1 MEEEIDNGKI
11 INQLVPE
18 AVSQSQN
25 YAKEIK
31 KRIKLNGIF
40 LEFENKASHELNFY
54 LDESNRRYS
63 KSKCGIN
70 LKSLIAS
77 TRKKCLDESIKML
90 NDNFYNNKII
100 EEERNKMKYKSGKK
114 YYKKIKNTFNIIRNP
129 EIKRKEINLNAK
141 NISDID
147 FENDNYNGNNKYES
161 IKYNNNKNNSV
172 SYRKKVKWDNKDK
185 DKNKIN
191 EVMNN
196 EYKTIYK
203 SLDNYKENLKKLES
217 QYNAAQKEDG
227 KNSRIY
233 LSKKILFDLPRLNLL
248 NYAQKKVILKD
259 PNEDDE
265 KKKVDIHKLLPYS
278 KYAKYFYDI
287 NPKKKADNKST
298 KKENNRTL
306 PYITEPNVLNNSN
319 YYKNYNNTIAVVANS
334 ANKEVFVN
342 QNFDKKRNDIE
353 SIFGVDDIPNIQSY
367 EKIAHENAFNKA
379 KKRRERNELISKQQN
394 FLKLT
399 SKQRM
404 NVEIEKNL
412 NLIKNIENSLWT
424 RKKDII

>member
-77 TRKKCLDESIKML
+77 TRKKCLDESIKIL

-161 IKYNNNKNNSV
+161 IKYIIYQIIMDEDFEN
-172 SYRKKVKWDNKDK
+172 RKI
-185 DKNKIN
+185 IN
-191 EVMNN
+191 ETIPEVGTDSKTYSN
-196 EYKTIYK
+196 E
-203 SLDNYKENLKKLES
+203 
-217 QYNAAQKEDG
+217 
-227 KNSRIY
+227 
-233 LSKKILFDLPRLNLL
+233 
-248 NYAQKKVILKD
+248 
-259 PNEDDE
+259 
-265 KKKVDIHKLLPYS
+265 
-278 KYAKYFYDI
+278 
-287 NPKKKADNKST
+287 
-298 KKENNRTL
+298 
-306 PYITEPNVLNNSN
+306 
-319 YYKNYNNTIAVVANS
+319 
-334 ANKEVFVN
+334 
-342 QNFDKKRNDIE
+342 
-353 SIFGVDDIPNIQSY
+353 
-367 EKIAHENAFNKA
+367 
-379 KKRRERNELISKQQN
+379 
-394 FLKLT
+394 
-399 SKQRM
+399 
-404 NVEIEKNL
+404 
-412 NLIKNIENSLWT
+412 IK
-424 RKKDII
+424 